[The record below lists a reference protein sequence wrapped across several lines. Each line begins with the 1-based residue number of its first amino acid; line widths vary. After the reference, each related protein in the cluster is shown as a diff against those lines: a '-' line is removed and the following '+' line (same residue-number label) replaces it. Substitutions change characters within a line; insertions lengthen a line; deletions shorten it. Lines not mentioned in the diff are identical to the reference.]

1 MKKFITAIPLQRQGG
16 LIPHRYRA
24 ADNVKL
30 QMDTKTCFPILT
42 AVSGYAVPDEDF
54 RLIAVMTDTEDGR
67 RNCDVLCREL
77 ERLCAEKCLV
87 CSQGVEVIP
96 IGTEE
101 GVHAHVSIFQKLL
114 EYVDDDDELYLC
126 ITFGTKPLSQAML
139 TAVRYAYRVK
149 YNASISCI
157 VYGQIDRSA
166 GEEKAAVY
174 DMTALIQLDEIVRLL
189 AERKVAD
196 PKQFIDRILDL

>member
-1 MKKFITAIPLQRQGG
+1 MKKFITAVPLQRKGA

-24 ADNVKL
+24 ADNTKL
-30 QMDTKTCFPILT
+30 QMDGPTCFPILT
-42 AVSGYAVPDEDF
+42 AVNGCAVPGEDF

-67 RNCDVLCREL
+67 RNRDILRDEL
-77 ERLCAEKCLV
+77 EQLCAAKGLV
-87 CSQGVEVIP
+87 CSRGVEVIP
-96 IGTEE
+96 IGAEE
-101 GVHAHVSIFQKLL
+101 GVGAHVSIFQKLL

-149 YNASISCI
+149 YNASICCI

-174 DMTALIQLDEIVRLL
+174 DMTALIQLDEIIRLL
-189 AERKVAD
+189 AERKVDD
-196 PKQFIDRILDL
+196 PKRFIDRILDL